1 MKILGRVV
9 AGKDPFEIA
18 IFSREVILSSVT
30 ASNPGTLWSV
40 DKGSATTRQRNLKLI
55 WDKKSMPVRSGSKR
69 QAAQQR

>member
-1 MKILGRVV
+1 MKALGRVV

-40 DKGSATTRQRNLKLI
+40 DKGSATTRQRKL
-55 WDKKSMPVRSGSKR
+55 G
-69 QAAQQR
+69 